1 MTDCLCCKLGRPA
14 GIEPATTR
22 STIWCSTAELRPPCR
37 TMKVKHKCCSLA
49 NVTAR
54 QTKRGRVSCPVML
67 AGGQGFEPRL
77 TDPKS
82 VVLPLD
88 DPPSGKRCRGPDLNW
103 GHQHFQCCALPTE
116 LPRPATNY
124 LHCLLTLLQA
134 YQKGRPLGRPR
145 ERAMR
150 FELTTFSLARR
161 RSTTELRPH
170 IYTAQTGTKWTR
182 SDSNR
187 RSSPCKGD
195 AFPLGHGP
203 LPGHTHRLKTSAKT
217 QCRREDSNLHT

>member
-1 MTDCLCCKLGRPA
+1 MAATLIDSIETNKSGQVTLPRMFGWGTGIRTPIDGSKVRSPAVGRSPIGA
-14 GIEPATTR
+14 LI
-22 STIWCSTAELRPPCR
+22 
-37 TMKVKHKCCSLA
+37 
-49 NVTAR
+49 
-54 QTKRGRVSCPVML
+54 
-67 AGGQGFEPRL
+67 
-77 TDPKS
+77 
-82 VVLPLD
+82 
-88 DPPSGKRCRGPDLNW
+88 RCRGPDLNW

-116 LPRPATNY
+116 LPRRIATTA
-124 LHCLLTLLQA
+124 LH
-134 YQKGRPLGRPR
+134 QKGRPCGRPLR

-170 IYTAQTGTKWTR
+170 IHPVLQSHPSLAHMPAGRWTR

-203 LPGHTHRLKTSAKT
+203 LNRPHRGADERTRTST
-217 QCRREDSNLHT
+217 PFGNRS